1 MLPFC
6 WLSSDSSLIFSFNR
20 RQCFIQCTRNLLHW
34 QALEAMCQGH
44 RSYSI
49 DMFRYNFLYAKI
61 GCVGLCGSAHHNIAT
76 VTIYIEFNIDMSN
89 QLGHGTRHCDIVLYI
104 CCLDNLGLQ
113 ALFRRGILSNKY
125 QGIGPLSLPSLTV
138 INALAQIVD
147 RCNVHT
153 QTKAVGEL
161 RT

>member
-1 MLPFC
+1 MLPFG
-6 WLSSDSSLIFSFNR
+6 WLSSESSLIFSFNR

-61 GCVGLCGSAHHNIAT
+61 GCVGLCGSAHHNIAP

-89 QLGHGTRHCDIVLYI
+89 QLGHGARHCDIALYR

-113 ALFRRGILSNKY
+113 GLFSRGILSKKC
-125 QGIGPLSLPSLTV
+125 QRISLVSLTSLND
-138 INALAQIVD
+138 INALAQIMD

-153 QTKAVGEL
+153 QTKAVDEL
-161 RT
+161 RA